1 MIHPYKNENVTRHIF
16 GNIFTT
22 TSQLTSSYISTR
34 ASFLNNFSNLMTK
47 VTYDTINFHWLKKNF
62 ITFFFASPIVN
73 ISMNFAIWSARGD
86 TPKPHHSMSLQGI
99 ATSKIKN
106 FSHICLSVRGHH
118 HQVLK
123 IFLLI
128 LSQNALVM
136 SLQLPSLRQSVWF
149 PPCPEFRT
157 SSVLLLTLSPFLY
170 SLSALFLFCCMI
182 PAKLKK
188 INTWKQSGRPS
199 KQLYY
204 V

>member
-1 MIHPYKNENVTRHIF
+1 
-16 GNIFTT
+16 
-22 TSQLTSSYISTR
+22 
-34 ASFLNNFSNLMTK
+34 
-47 VTYDTINFHWLKKNF
+47 
-62 ITFFFASPIVN
+62 
-73 ISMNFAIWSARGD
+73 MNFAIWSAWGES
-86 TPKPHHSMSLQGI
+86 PKPHHSMSLQGI

-106 FSHICLSVRGHH
+106 FSHMSFSEGGHH

-149 PPCPEFRT
+149 PPCPEFRI
-157 SSVLLLTLSPFLY
+157 SSDLLLALSPFLY

-188 INTWKQSGRPS
+188 KNTVLENKVVGHQNSYIMF
-199 KQLYY
+199 KTIIKYFKT
-204 V
+204 VT